1 MHAPS
6 PARRLT
12 TFAALLAVLV
22 PAAAHAIRAQLPK
35 PDRQLVRMVHE
46 ADTIVIADVV
56 RSTGVGLPD
65 GLVMT
70 RHELVVRE
78 SWKGG
83 ASAGDTIEVWTP
95 GGSAPGSEI
104 DVWVEDAARLF
115 PEKRY
120 ALFLSRWNGRLG
132 VNWGDLGA
140 LEVTD
145 GRVQGYVTEGARD
158 TSWLRKRVRA
168 AITTR

>member
-1 MHAPS
+1 MHART

-12 TFAALLAVLV
+12 ILAALLAVFL
-22 PAAAHAIRAQLPK
+22 PAGAHAIRAQLPK

-46 ADTIVIADVV
+46 ADTIVVVDVV

-65 GLVMT
+65 GQVMR
-70 RHELVVRE
+70 RHALVVRE

-104 DVWVEDAARLF
+104 EVWVEDAARLF

-132 VNWGDLGA
+132 VSWGDLGA
-140 LEVTD
+140 LEATD
-145 GRVQGYVTEGARD
+145 GRVHGYVTEGVREL
-158 TSWLRKRVRA
+158 SWLRKRVKA
-168 AITTR
+168 AVAAP